1 VQSDTSYLDPIAFK
15 KSVITG
21 QHQAGAALQAAENSD
36 DDDVDV
42 ENLPADHGSHTDV
55 SHAPATTVVHSSP
68 GVMSPKASSGPPSE
82 AGTAS
87 DVGT

>member
-1 VQSDTSYLDPIAFK
+1 MQSDTSYLDPIAFK

-21 QHQAGAALQAAENSD
+21 QHQAGAALQAVENSD

-42 ENLPADHGSHTDV
+42 ENLPADHADV

-68 GVMSPKASSGPPSE
+68 GVMSPKSSSGPPSE